1 MQILTAVYCTY
12 MKQIDLAPL
21 AIPSWIVIVY
31 CGLSVGYKSDLEAIV
46 VVRRY

>member
-1 MQILTAVYCTY
+1 MQILAARMLY